1 MTEKEHIQKTIVES
15 IVKTFDHY
23 GYGNRLGESCVYA
36 SYLTKDLLKEK
47 YNLDAELV
55 AGELDFSPR
64 FLPFGFI
71 WNPPYEFH
79 MWAKLNG
86 EIIDIAP
93 VRLTSR
99 DEFKP
104 GGKFHLFRNAII
116 NVVWEKNPLDNR
128 IYREVKNGVKRIDP
142 PEENEYKKLY
152 KYASDLIDS
161 WNSKV

>member
-1 MTEKEHIQKTIVES
+1 MNENEKKHIQKTIVES

-23 GYGNRLGESCVYA
+23 GKRLGDSCVYA

-47 YNLDAELV
+47 YNLDAELA
-55 AGELDFSPR
+55 AGELNFAPR
-64 FLPFGFI
+64 LLPFVYR

-79 MWAKLNG
+79 MWAKLND

-93 VRLTSR
+93 ARLTSR

-104 GGKFHLFRNAII
+104 GGKFYFFRNVII
-116 NVVWEKNPLDNR
+116 DVVWEEKPFDER
-128 IYREVKNGVKRIDP
+128 IYREVKNGVSQIDP
-142 PEENEYKKLY
+142 PEENEYKELY

-161 WNSKV
+161 WNNNR